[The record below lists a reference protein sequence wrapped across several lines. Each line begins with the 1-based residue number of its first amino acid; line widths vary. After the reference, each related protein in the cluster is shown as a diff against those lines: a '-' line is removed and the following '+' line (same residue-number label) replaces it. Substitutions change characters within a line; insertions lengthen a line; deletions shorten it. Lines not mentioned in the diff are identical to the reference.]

1 MEKQHIM
8 HFAKL
13 KQAVFCW
20 SLNTIA
26 YFSIEY
32 LNYSGTSAL
41 YTETSSN
48 QNPFFT
54 GHFFGPKIS
63 IIHFS
68 IFDLSTP
75 EPLNSGSR
83 TLFSARNHLLTKK
96 LGSLNSHD
104 DNRNEKL
111 TSKWTFE
118 KWWLFWDYCFFLAYF
133 TVDKARSKLTVGSD
147 VEVNIENE
155 RFSVV

>member
-1 MEKQHIM
+1 M

-13 KQAVFCW
+13 RQAVFCW

-26 YFSIEY
+26 YFSIQY

-41 YTETSSN
+41 YTGTLLN
-48 QNPFFT
+48 RNPFFT

-68 IFDLSTP
+68 IFNLSIP
-75 EPLNSGSR
+75 EPLNSGRR
-83 TLFSARNHLLTKK
+83 TLFSVCNHFLRKK
-96 LGSLNSHD
+96 FGSLNSHD

-111 TSKWTFE
+111 TSKWIFG
-118 KWWLFWDYCFFLAYF
+118 KWWLFWDYWFFLAYF
-133 TVDKARSKLTVGSD
+133 IVDKARSKLTGGSD
-147 VEVNIENE
+147 VEVNVENE
-155 RFSVV
+155 RFSVVWSRCR